1 MATINIGQANADDQ
15 FYRYKMPKLQARIEG
30 RGNGIKTNV
39 VNNVEI
45 AKALERPPDYIIKFF
60 GNELGAVTKY
70 DKSSGTSI
78 VNGAHDSGV
87 LSKLLEVFINTYVQC
102 YACRNPETQVK
113 VKRENI
119 LLKCK
124 ACGFVSDVDARHKLN
139 TFILKN
145 PPEEKMSKAEKK
157 MKKMEQ
163 ERLKEAAGD
172 NLDKEEKRRRKK
184 EKDSKKKSGD
194 GGKNGDDEDDDD
206 DEGGNNGGGKEV
218 VWMTDTS
225 AAAARKRAE
234 EQLSDAMAGM
244 VTQGNIEAEQAE
256 QRKREKE
263 ERKRIEEEQR
273 QREAD
278 EAEAQ
283 RRADEEAAAAKVKEE
298 EERAAAEAAKA
309 NGTASNGTSAATA
322 EAVDAMRKVLAK
334 TKSAGKVSEAL
345 RGLQIEGGPAGMMR
359 VLYEGM
365 LLVLEQQMGGGLTE
379 LLQVLYQALFAEDE
393 ETRLGVQVAKRKLIL
408 QAVGDDNTSQIA
420 QLLALEY
427 LVGVTAPHRL
437 GETILAATM
446 HNSSAE
452 ISQALKALYDEDIV
466 EEDLILAWA
475 DKPVA
480 GKVLGIPAA
489 TAKAVREAAAKFV
502 EWLKEADE
510 DEDSEEDDD
519 SLAGDD

>member
-1 MATINIGQANADDQ
+1 MPSMATINIGQANADDQ

-263 ERKRIEEEQR
+263 ERKREKEEQR

-359 VLYEGM
+359 VLYE
-365 LLVLEQQMGGGLTE
+365 
-379 LLQVLYQALFAEDE
+379 ALFAEDE

-437 GETILAATM
+437 G
-446 HNSSAE
+446 E